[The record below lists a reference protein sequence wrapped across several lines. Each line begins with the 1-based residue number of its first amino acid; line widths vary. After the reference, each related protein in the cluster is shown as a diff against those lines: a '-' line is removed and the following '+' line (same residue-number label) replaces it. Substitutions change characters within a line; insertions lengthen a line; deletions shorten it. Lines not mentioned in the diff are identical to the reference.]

1 MTRTLC
7 KHDGTRANAA
17 HAIQPTAGR
26 GKVQLQ
32 VSAYFMA
39 GLLAAAAG
47 CGDDRGTG
55 LSGGE
60 QVGAVELA
68 SGAVQ
73 TPIEPQPDATPS
85 ALSDAGRDAG
95 ADATQA
101 APPIPPEADAEVDTG
116 RVGEVCLNGVDDD
129 EDLLVDCED
138 DECRDL
144 PACVAP
150 EVWVL
155 YAVPVGGRYNWELFG
170 SSTRLPDQPVRL
182 SGPAA
187 PLRGSLYTFAFDWQR
202 DTLFVARATP
212 EAYDLF
218 ATSSTG
224 MVPLRSGLSAVVT
237 GASFDVAADGAAL
250 WVGRTMDASV
260 LERIDLATP
269 NASGGILLDPVG
281 SATTNPVA
289 GADSSR
295 VFAVRLLRP
304 PTPDINGGDPGE
316 TEVVSINT
324 STLEF
329 EPVAPG
335 NVGRLTVRRE
345 TGQLYGV
352 DWGRGVVLLDEEAEQ
367 WVRVPDVPDDAVPVG
382 EDLWV
387 HPADGAMHVFSA
399 SLGTISDLPLPEA
412 ASGEVQRFIA
422 VVAPEA
428 GTLHAFAF
436 E

>member
-1 MTRTLC
+1 
-7 KHDGTRANAA
+7 
-17 HAIQPTAGR
+17 
-26 GKVQLQ
+26 
-32 VSAYFMA
+32 
-39 GLLAAAAG
+39 
-47 CGDDRGTG
+47 
-55 LSGGE
+55 
-60 QVGAVELA
+60 
-68 SGAVQ
+68 
-73 TPIEPQPDATPS
+73 
-85 ALSDAGRDAG
+85 
-95 ADATQA
+95 
-101 APPIPPEADAEVDTG
+101 
-116 RVGEVCLNGVDDD
+116 
-129 EDLLVDCED
+129 
-138 DECRDL
+138 
-144 PACVAP
+144 
-150 EVWVL
+150 
-155 YAVPVGGRYNWELFG
+155 
-170 SSTRLPDQPVRL
+170 
-182 SGPAA
+182 
-187 PLRGSLYTFAFDWQR
+187 
-202 DTLFVARATP
+202 
-212 EAYDLF
+212 
-218 ATSSTG
+218 
-224 MVPLRSGLSAVVT
+224 
-237 GASFDVAADGAAL
+237 
-250 WVGRTMDASV
+250 
-260 LERIDLATP
+260 
-269 NASGGILLDPVG
+269 
-281 SATTNPVA
+281 
-289 GADSSR
+289 
-295 VFAVRLLRP
+295 LRP